1 MPIYNMKYILL
12 KRISGKPD
20 RWLYQESRLS
30 VHGGI
35 GMKIGEARPT
45 YYQNRQTLVD
55 QLRDLTKQK
64 EKAESAFRITG
75 DKKFADDAAI
85 LELSINENQKA
96 FEENQAVLDSM
107 AEQHAAVMNME
118 SSKQAADAVSEEGKN
133 MVKIMTV
140 FRRLC
145 NGDIVPLT
153 DEKKLMEY
161 NEKMYSM
168 AKNMQA
174 MAQQLEKE
182 REKHDSLWD
191 DEEKKE
197 YPDAMEVA
205 DNTEYAGFLPD
216 IAIPE
221 VSTEGSGEISE

>member
-1 MPIYNMKYILL
+1 
-12 KRISGKPD
+12 
-20 RWLYQESRLS
+20 
-30 VHGGI
+30 
-35 GMKIGEARPT
+35 MKICEARPT
-45 YYQNRQTLVD
+45 YYQNRRTLVD
-55 QLRDLTKQK
+55 QLRTLSKQK
-64 EKAESAFRITG
+64 EKAEASYRVTG
-75 DKKFADDAAI
+75 DSKFSEEAAT
-85 LELSINENQKA
+85 LELSIKDTEKA

-107 AEQHAAVMNME
+107 AEQHAAIMNME
-118 SSKQAADAVSEEGKN
+118 ASKQQADAVAEEGKN
-133 MVKIMTV
+133 MMKIMTV

-161 NEKMYSM
+161 DEKMYSM

-182 REKHDSLWD
+182 REKHKSLWE

-205 DNTEYAGFLPD
+205 DNSEYAGPLPD
-216 IAIPE
+216 IQIPE
-221 VSTEGSGEISE
+221 VAPPETGEITE